1 MSTLRVFVN
10 AEPVFG
16 RMHIKEVKIASSR
29 GVGGWEQG

>member
-1 MSTLRVFVN
+1 MSTLHMF
-10 AEPVFG
+10 VFG

>member
-1 MSTLRVFVN
+1 MSTLHTFVN

-16 RMHIKEVKIASSR
+16 RMYIKEIKIASSR